1 MNRLVAL
8 LAFGGIASW
17 ARPDGFFRPLYGP
30 AHADLCTKFM
40 NGMIAGIKIVLTDR
54 DKTMAEM
61 KSASRLRRYRPRHG
75 SDALRRPRMIRRVD
89 PKAIEIGDRMNIAA
103 GFLKPDEK
111 LTDYQPLI
119 DNRYIK

>member
-1 MNRLVAL
+1 
-8 LAFGGIASW
+8 
-17 ARPDGFFRPLYGP
+17 
-30 AHADLCTKFM
+30 
-40 NGMIAGIKIVLTDR
+40 
-54 DKTMAEM
+54 
-61 KSASRLRRYRPRHG
+61 
-75 SDALRRPRMIRRVD
+75 MIRRVD